1 MDLAIIGLGNYGEK
15 YKNTRHNIGW
25 IMLDNYLEYIEKN
38 NRTELISYK
47 NLFKY
52 KILKVKGKEVI
63 FAYPQTYMNESGK
76 AAKTI
81 CQNYNLKPNQVL
93 LLLDEYNFE
102 LGKLHLKNKSSDG
115 GHNGVK
121 SVISELNSNEF
132 YKLRIGIDK
141 KFGSGE
147 LVDYVLGE
155 FTKEEFEIINSQ
167 FEKFNKA
174 LDIYITNPIERAMQI
189 INSGKF

>member
-63 FAYPQTYMNESGK
+63 FVYPQTNMNESGK
-76 AAKTI
+76 ATKTI

-121 SVISELNSNEF
+121 SVINELNSNEF

-155 FTKEEFEIINSQ
+155 FTKEEFEIINSK
-167 FEKFNKA
+167 FEHFNKA
-174 LDIYITNPIERAMQI
+174 IDIYITNPIERAMQI